1 MKIKLQLYQIST
13 DVLII
18 GGGLAGLSAAIEAA
32 GTGLKVSLV
41 SKGKAGRSGNT
52 VMTQNNMAVVWD
64 GLRTNDSVER
74 HIEDTLTG
82 GGNLNQRDIVQVLAR
97 EAAEGISWLMEQGVQ
112 FQKDGDDL
120 LIKGSPG
127 HSRFRIVRA
136 EGVSKSSHTLGLA
149 LSVPLADRAKAL
161 GVEFLDNILIISLL
175 LENGRVCGAIGLLKK
190 EATICIIQAGSVVLA
205 GGGAGGLFQRSTNAR
220 DVCGDSYALGYQA
233 GATLRD
239 MEFIQFHPAV
249 TVASPRLVLSTA
261 PFADGAVLRNR
272 LGEAYMSRYSP
283 QADMTTR
290 DVMARANFKEITE
303 GRGMESGSVNVDF
316 SAVPLEIMTKNYQ
329 DILTAFQGAAMIE
342 VALAQHFMNG
352 GIAID
357 PQCRSSVPGLWVCG
371 EAAGGLHGAN
381 RLAGNAL
388 TEAAVFGRRAG
399 RFAAA
404 EGLHSSSTNW
414 SRPLLEA
421 HLEARLGKWPSQ
433 GLESSLQTTTSEL
446 EPNIG
451 QDLKRSMGLNV
462 GVIRSKKGLKQ
473 AKTDLFMIA
482 AQLNTQSLRTYGD
495 LLQYCQQKMMVIASN
510 LIVDAALERTI
521 SIGSHYREEY

>member
-1 MKIKLQLYQIST
+1 MELQLHRILT

-64 GLRTNDSVER
+64 GPRTNDSIAR
-74 HIEDTLTG
+74 HIEDTITG
-82 GGNLNQRDIVQVLAR
+82 GGNLNQRDLVQVLAG

-112 FQKDGDDL
+112 FQKEGEDL

-127 HSRFRIVRA
+127 HSRSRVVRA

-175 LENGRVCGAIGLLKK
+175 LENGRVCGAIGLHKK
-190 EATICIIQAGSVVLA
+190 EAAIYIIQAGSVVLA

-249 TVASPRLVLSTA
+249 TVAAPRLVISTA

-272 LGEAYMSRYSP
+272 LGEAYMTRYSP

-290 DVMARANFKEITE
+290 DVMARANFKEIFE
-303 GRGMESGSVNVDF
+303 GRGMESGSVYVDF

-329 DILTAFQGAAMIE
+329 DILTAFRGATMIE
-342 VALAQHFMNG
+342 VAPAQHFMNG

-357 PQCRSSVPGLWVCG
+357 VQCRSSVPGLWVCG

-388 TEAAVFGRRAG
+388 TEAAAFGRRAG
-399 RFAAA
+399 RFAA
-404 EGLHSSSTNW
+404 EGLQSSSTNW

-421 HLEARLGKWPSQ
+421 HLEARLGKWPHQ

-446 EPNIG
+446 EPNIE

-462 GVIRSKKGLKQ
+462 GVIRSEKGLKQ

-482 AQLNTQSLRTYGD
+482 AHLNTQSLLTYGD
-495 LLQYCQQKMMVIASN
+495 LLQYCQQKMMIIASN
-510 LIVDAALERTI
+510 LIVDAALQRTI
-521 SIGSHYREEY
+521 SIGSHYREDY